1 VFDWSIYFGVDREQ
15 EVHFVY
21 ENGVL
26 RPDEPVDLPEGAR
39 GVARI
44 VETQGPGRRD
54 SEARRRALATI
65 RRIGES
71 GVFDSGGRKLTREP
85 CHDTLY

>member
-1 VFDWSIYFGVDREQ
+1 MDREQ

-26 RPDEPVDLPEGAR
+26 LPEEPVDLPEGAR

-44 VETQGPGRRD
+44 LETQG
-54 SEARRRALATI
+54 EARRESDARRLALATI

-71 GVFDSGGRKLTREP
+71 GVFDSGGRKLKRDEMHSP
-85 CHDTLY
+85 A

>member
-1 VFDWSIYFGVDREQ
+1 MDREQ

-26 RPDEPVDLPEGAR
+26 RPEEPVDLPEGAR

-44 VETQGPGRRD
+44 LETQGAARRESD
-54 SEARRRALATI
+54 ARRRALATI

-71 GVFDSGGRKLTREP
+71 GVFDSGGRKLTRDEM
-85 CHDTLY
+85 HERR

>member
-1 VFDWSIYFGVDREQ
+1 MDREQ

-26 RPDEPVDLPEGAR
+26 RPEEPVDLPEGAR

-44 VETQGPGRRD
+44 VETHEPMRRD
-54 SEARRRALATI
+54 SHTRRQALATI

-71 GVFDSGGRKLTREP
+71 GVFDSGGQKLTREQM
-85 CHDTLY
+85 HERD

>member
-1 VFDWSIYFGVDREQ
+1 MDREQ

-44 VETQGPGRRD
+44 LETRDSAHRD
-54 SEARRRALATI
+54 SESRRRALATI

-71 GVFDSGGRKLTREP
+71 GVFDSGGRQLTRDEM
-85 CHDTLY
+85 HERA